1 MQKDEFKASLE
12 YVKKLSKT
20 KQLSVVVHTF
30 NPSTLEVT
38 LVFRVGSSPVR
49 PAVRLGLQI
58 YIIYNTRVLAG
69 WWWCKPLIP
78 RFNSL
83 APTWQ

>member
-30 NPSTLEVT
+30 NPSTRETEVGRYLYLQGQHDLHSEFQVSQGQHSET
-38 LVFRVGSSPVR
+38 LSQQDRH
-49 PAVRLGLQI
+49 Q
-58 YIIYNTRVLAG
+58 
-69 WWWCKPLIP
+69 
-78 RFNSL
+78 
-83 APTWQ
+83 Q